1 MWKQLESIF
10 SYTQP
15 NFNLHSQWQSM
26 GLSTDPVTGISWME
40 MASFST
46 PISRGIIFYLKC
58 QSCAQ
63 GALLTLHINAGLA
76 QQSPPLSL
84 SLCPIERMHWTSRV
98 HMKYVCGVKR
108 VTKPSST
115 LYVIVCS
122 AYCACTTCVM
132 LAWLDRQADQRQH
145 NTLNFLRT
153 QFNSGENTYLRFE
166 S

>member
-1 MWKQLESIF
+1 MEYAKQI
-10 SYTQP
+10 YTSLGKAILKAPLP

-26 GLSTDPVTGISWME
+26 GLSYDPVPGISWIE

-115 LYVIVCS
+115 LSYVIVRS
-122 AYCACTTCVM
+122 AYCACITCVT
-132 LAWLDRQADQRQH
+132 LAWLDRQAELTQH
-145 NTLNFLRT
+145 TEFPT
-153 QFNSGENTYLRFE
+153 KTVK
-166 S
+166 